1 MPLLQISLEEL
12 ESWKQEVGKDF
23 ILVDVREPNEHH
35 EFNIGGILVP
45 LSELSKHTKVFE
57 QDLPVVF
64 YCQRGIRSQIAIQR
78 LMGRFPH
85 GKFYNLTNG
94 IKRGR

>member
-12 ESWKQEVGKDF
+12 ESWKQEGGKDF
-23 ILVDVREPNEHH
+23 ILVDVREPNEHN

-45 LSELSKHTKVFE
+45 LSELSKHSKVFE

-78 LMGRFPH
+78 LVRRFPY

-94 IKRGR
+94 IKRG